1 MVALGAVAA
10 AAPAQASFT
19 QEGTPITVGN
29 APYGVVVADFNGD
42 GRPDVA
48 TANGT
53 SSNLSVLLR
62 QTAGGFA
69 QEAGSP
75 FPLGLG
81 PGYGVAADFNGDGR
95 PDVDTGNFSGGN
107 FSVLLRGAGGGFT
120 TETTPPRAT
129 TARR

>member
-48 TANGT
+48 T
-53 SSNLSVLLR
+53 
-62 QTAGGFA
+62 
-69 QEAGSP
+69 
-75 FPLGLG
+75 
-81 PGYGVAADFNGDGR
+81 
-95 PDVDTGNFSGGN
+95 GNFSGGSV
-107 FSVLLRGAGGGFT
+107 SVLLRGAGGGFT